1 MKKVKRVFVNESD
14 KLVHVYVYVY
24 VYVYG
29 KEIKST
35 PEHPFW
41 IVNEG

>member
-14 KLVHVYVYVY
+14 KLVHVY